1 MAKTKAMTEGS
12 ILPQILAFSIPLL
25 LGNLVQQTYNFIDAM
40 IVGNILGPNALG
52 AVGAS
57 SSVQFLVLGMCI
69 GLCLGFAVPVAQ
81 RFGAGEYES
90 MRKYIY
96 NAYIL
101 TFAGAVLITGICAV
115 FCPYILRILQTPSD
129 IFHDAYQYLF
139 VIFLGIPCTLL
150 YNLLSSNLRAVG
162 DSTTPFIFLLVSAG
176 LNIVLDLTLIVVFKM
191 GVTGAALAT
200 VLSQGVSGVLCAIYM
215 TKKFPVLRVQKGIQ
229 QFSWRRARTLL
240 AMGIPMGLQFSITA
254 IGSMVMQS
262 ANNSLGT
269 IYTSAFSAGMR
280 IKQMTMCPFDAIASA
295 VSTFAGQNYGA
306 GKPDR
311 IKRGIREGALVGAGY
326 GVVIGIILILF
337 GREMSMAFIS
347 KNALHATDIL
357 AESGRYLACLGFFYW
372 SLGLLNTCRLAVQ
385 GLGYSHLAI
394 ISGVIEMVA
403 RTVVSLVFVPLFHF
417 TAICFADQSAWVTA
431 TIYSCAICIYVVRTV
446 TQKIQMNATDMEKA

>member
-12 ILPQILAFSIPLL
+12 ILPQILKFSIPLL

-40 IVGNILGPNALG
+40 IVGNVLGPNALG

-101 TFAGAVLITGICAV
+101 TFAGAVIITGACTLA
-115 FCPYILRILQTPSD
+115 CSTILKILQTPSD
-129 IFHDAYQYLF
+129 IFSDAYSYLF
-139 VIFLGIPCTLL
+139 IIFLGIPCTLL

-162 DSTTPFIFLLVSAG
+162 DSTTPFIFLLISAV
-176 LNIVLDLTLIVVFKM
+176 LNIVLDLTFIIVFKM
-191 GVTGAALAT
+191 GVSGAALAT
-200 VLSQGVSGVLCAIYM
+200 ISSQGVSGILCAIYM
-215 TKKFPVLRVQKGIQ
+215 TRKFPILRVQRGVQ
-229 QFSWRRARTLL
+229 RFSWRRARTLL
-240 AMGIPMGLQFSITA
+240 AMGIPMGLQYSITA

-262 ANNSLGT
+262 ANNGLGT
-269 IYTSAFSAGMR
+269 IYTSAFSAAMR

-311 IKRGIREGALVGAGY
+311 IKHGIREGALVGAGY
-326 GVVIGIILILF
+326 GVVIGIILIFF
-337 GREMSMAFIS
+337 GQEMSMAFIN
-347 KNALHATDIL
+347 KNAVNATEIL
-357 AESGRYLACLGFFYW
+357 AAAGKYLACLGFFYW

-394 ISGVIEMVA
+394 ISGVIEMIA
-403 RTVVSLVFVPLFHF
+403 RTFVSLVFVPIFKF
-417 TAICFADQSAWVTA
+417 NAICFADQTAWVTA
-431 TIYSCAICIYVVRTV
+431 TIYSCVICIYVVGKV
-446 TQKIQMNATDMEKA
+446 TKTIKAE